1 MENFAL
7 DATHKGGLTI
17 SHYLDCS
24 PNVVSIFKEVNK
36 LTLTFSLLMIAR
48 LSPASLAWLL
58 FSASAQASYIIEGLS
73 FGHKGAISPNG
84 RAVPGWHLSG
94 ENHTPQLLS
103 DRIILTPP
111 APGGTRG
118 AIFADNPITQP
129 EWVVETEFRAS
140 GQERGSGNLNFWFVD
155 TGRSAVGQSS
165 IYTVSKFDGLALVV
179 DQYGPRG
186 GSIRG
191 FLNDGSAN
199 FKDHHNVDSLAFGH
213 CDYAYRNLGRPS
225 KLRIENGAHGLRV
238 DIDGTSCFH
247 SEKVNLPPGYFF
259 GISAAAS
266 ENPDSFEVYKFS
278 ASTTNSISREEP
290 NVEAKRQHIEK
301 LDKFPGAP
309 EALPD
314 ADASTIKAQADQF
327 ADLHNRL
334 QGMTHQIANMFG
346 EFERLSRQM
355 NERHAELMA
364 KVAGTNAG
372 DSSDKPQQ
380 PTGEALLPLSRRVE
394 NIERIALAIQRDVEG
409 KDYREH
415 LTNLQQSIEGVRGGL
430 TEHLPETIAH
440 MISTAAPKMGMFIFV
455 VIAFQVMLAGA
466 YIIYKRRRANA
477 PKKYL

>member
-1 MENFAL
+1 
-7 DATHKGGLTI
+7 
-17 SHYLDCS
+17 
-24 PNVVSIFKEVNK
+24 
-36 LTLTFSLLMIAR
+36 MIAR
-48 LSPASLAWLL
+48 LSPTSLAWLL
-58 FSASAQASYIIEGLS
+58 FSASAQASYVIEGLS

-140 GQERGSGNLNFWFVD
+140 GQERGSGNINFWFVD

-165 IYTVSKFDGLALVV
+165 IYTVGKFDGLALVV
-179 DQYGPRG
+179 DQYGSRG

-225 KLRIENGAHGLRV
+225 KLRIENGPHGLRV

-247 SEKVNLPPGYFF
+247 SEKINLPPGYFF
-259 GISAAAS
+259 GVSAAAS
-266 ENPDSFEVYKFS
+266 ENPDSFEVYKFA
-278 ASTTNSISREEP
+278 ASTTNSITREEP
-290 NVEAKRQHIEK
+290 NSEARRQHLEK
-301 LDKFPGAP
+301 LDKFPGSP
-309 EALPD
+309 EVLPD
-314 ADASTIKAQADQF
+314 ADASTILDQTHQF

-334 QGMTHQIANMFG
+334 QAMNHQFTNMFT
-346 EFERLSRQM
+346 EFERLSRQL
-355 NERHAELMA
+355 NDRHAELMA
-364 KVAGTNAG
+364 KVGGPNAG
-372 DSSDKPQQ
+372 DSSDKSQQ
-380 PTGEALLPLSRRVE
+380 PTGEALLPLSRRIE
-394 NIERIALAIQRDVEG
+394 NVERIVLAIQRDVEG

-430 TEHLPETIAH
+430 TEHLPETISH

>member
-1 MENFAL
+1 L
-7 DATHKGGLTI
+7 
-17 SHYLDCS
+17 
-24 PNVVSIFKEVNK
+24 
-36 LTLTFSLLMIAR
+36 
-48 LSPASLAWLL
+48 ASFWR
-58 FSASAQASYIIEGLS
+58 E
-73 FGHKGAISPNG
+73 
-84 RAVPGWHLSG
+84 
-94 ENHTPQLLS
+94 LLS

-118 AIFADNPITQP
+118 ALFADSPITQP
-129 EWVVETEFRAS
+129 EWIVETEFRAS

-165 IYTVSKFDGLALVV
+165 IYTVGKFDGLALVV

-238 DIDGTSCFH
+238 DIDGTPCFH

-259 GISAAAS
+259 GVSAAAS
-266 ENPDSFEVYKFS
+266 ENPDSFELYKFA
-278 ASTTNSISREEP
+278 ASTTTSITREEP
-290 NVEAKRQHIEK
+290 NVEAKRQHLEK

-314 ADASTIKAQADQF
+314 ADAGTILDQVHQF
-327 ADLHNRL
+327 ADLHNRM
-334 QGMTHQIANMFG
+334 QAMNHQIANLFG
-346 EFERLSRQM
+346 EFERLSRQL
-355 NERHAELMA
+355 NDRHAELMA
-364 KVAGTNAG
+364 KVAGPNAG
-372 DSSDKPQQ
+372 DSSDKTHQQ
-380 PTGEALLPLSRRVE
+380 TTGEALLPLSRRVE
-394 NIERIALAIQRDVEG
+394 NIERIVLAIQRDVEG

-430 TEHLPETIAH
+430 TEHLPETISHSKLLLYRDA
-440 MISTAAPKMGMFIFV
+440 I
-455 VIAFQVMLAGA
+455 
-466 YIIYKRRRANA
+466 
-477 PKKYL
+477 